1 MSTRGREGAH
11 WGARLLAPAA
21 FLAAA
26 TVAVLLIRAG
36 LDSNADSVATN
47 PAATRPAR
55 TTTKPTTTKPT
66 TTRARPP
73 APARRTYEIQA
84 GDTLDQVA
92 LDHGTT
98 VERLLQLN
106 PLIDPTS
113 LQVGQRIVV
122 PG

>member
-1 MSTRGREGAH
+1 LPPVGRRANH

-36 LDSNADSVATN
+36 LGSDPSPAVPTATS
-47 PAATRPAR
+47 TRPAR
-55 TTTKPTTTKPT
+55 TDTQPTTTA
-66 TTRARPP
+66 RRPP
-73 APARRTYEIQA
+73 PRRTYTIQE

-98 VERLLQLN
+98 VERLLRLN
-106 PLIDPTS
+106 PNIDPTS

-122 PG
+122 P

>member
-1 MSTRGREGAH
+1 VPTRGRGGAH

-36 LDSNADSVATN
+36 LDSNANPASTV
-47 PAATRPAR
+47 PAATTRPAG
-55 TTTKPTTTKPT
+55 TGTSPT

-73 APARRTYEIQA
+73 APARRTYVIQE

-92 LDHGTT
+92 LDHDTT
-98 VERLLQLN
+98 VERLRELN
-106 PLIDPTS
+106 PRVDPTS

>member
-1 MSTRGREGAH
+1 VPARQRDGGQ

-36 LDSNADSVATN
+36 LDSNASE
-47 PAATRPAR
+47 PAATRPAATTWPDR
-55 TTTKPTTTKPT
+55 TGTRPA

-73 APARRTYEIQA
+73 APAPARRTYAIQE

-92 LDHGTT
+92 LDHDTT

-106 PLIDPTS
+106 PRIDPTS

>member
-1 MSTRGREGAH
+1 VPPRRRRESH

-36 LDSNADSVATN
+36 LDSRDEPTATAP
-47 PAATRPAR
+47 PAATRPLR
-55 TTTKPTTTKPT
+55 TDTESV
-66 TTRARPP
+66 TTRSRPP
-73 APARRTYEIQA
+73 APVRRTYRIQE

-92 LDHGTT
+92 FDHDTT
-98 VERLLQLN
+98 VERLLELN
-106 PLIDPTS
+106 PRIDPTS

>member
-1 MSTRGREGAH
+1 VPRGRRAHEPH

-36 LDSNADSVATN
+36 LDSNGEPT
-47 PAATRPAR
+47 ATR
-55 TTTKPTTTKPT
+55 PT
-66 TTRARPP
+66 TTRPAQTATQPATTRSSP
-73 APARRTYEIQA
+73 APQRRTYTIEE

-92 LDHGTT
+92 LDHDTT
-98 VERLLQLN
+98 VERLLELN
-106 PLIDPTS
+106 PQIDPTS

-122 PG
+122 P

>member
-1 MSTRGREGAH
+1 VRPRERHETH

-36 LDSNADSVATN
+36 LDPSSERATTQG
-47 PAATRPAR
+47 PAATRTAR
-55 TTTKPTTTKPT
+55 TVTQPA
-66 TTRARPP
+66 TRRSPPP
-73 APARRTYEIQA
+73 APVRRMYTIQE

-98 VERLLQLN
+98 VARLLQLN
-106 PLIDPTS
+106 PQIDPTS

-122 PG
+122 PS

>member
-1 MSTRGREGAH
+1 MPARRREGAH

-36 LDSNADSVATN
+36 LDSNGE
-47 PAATRPAR
+47 PASTLPAVTTRPADTGTR
-55 TTTKPTTTKPT
+55 PT

-73 APARRTYEIQA
+73 APVRSTYVIQE
-84 GDTLDQVA
+84 GDTFGTVA
-92 LDHGTT
+92 EEHGTT
-98 VERLLQLN
+98 VDRLRALN
-106 PLIDPTS
+106 PDVDENS

>member
-1 MSTRGREGAH
+1 LRARGRSEPR

-21 FLAAA
+21 FLLAA
-26 TVAVLLIRAG
+26 TVAILLIRAG
-36 LDSNADSVATN
+36 LDNDSSPGATR
-47 PAATRPAR
+47 PAATTTRPAR
-55 TTTKPTTTKPT
+55 TTTQPT
-66 TTRARPP
+66 TTRRQP
-73 APARRTYEIQA
+73 APNRRTYTIQE

-92 LDHGTT
+92 FDHNTT

-106 PLIDPTS
+106 PTIDPTS

>member
-1 MSTRGREGAH
+1 VPARGRDGAH

-36 LDSNADSVATN
+36 LDSNGEPT
-47 PAATRPAR
+47 ATRPAATTRPDR
-55 TTTKPTTTKPT
+55 TVPT
-66 TTRARPP
+66 TTRANPP
-73 APARRTYEIQA
+73 PPARRRTYVIEE

-92 LDHGTT
+92 LEHDTT
-98 VERLLQLN
+98 VERLLELN
-106 PLIDPTS
+106 PRIDPTS

>member
-1 MSTRGREGAH
+1 VSARGRGGAH

-36 LDSNADSVATN
+36 LDSNSEPAAPP

-55 TTTKPTTTKPT
+55 TTTTRT

-73 APARRTYEIQA
+73 APVRRTYAIEE
-84 GDTLDQVA
+84 GDTLDEVA
-92 LDHGTT
+92 LEHDTT
-98 VERLLQLN
+98 VQRLLELN
-106 PLIDPTS
+106 PRIDPTS

>member
-1 MSTRGREGAH
+1 VSARGRVGAH

-36 LDSNADSVATN
+36 LDSNSEQTTLPTTTP
-47 PAATRPAR
+47 PARTATRPG
-55 TTTKPTTTKPT
+55 T

-73 APARRTYEIQA
+73 APVRRTYEIQE

-92 LDHGTT
+92 LEHDTT
-98 VERLLQLN
+98 VERLLELN
-106 PLIDPTS
+106 PRIDPTS
-113 LQVGQRIVV
+113 LQVGQKIVV

>member
-1 MSTRGREGAH
+1 MPARQREGAD
-11 WGARLLAPAA
+11 WGVRLLAPAA

-36 LDSNADSVATN
+36 LDSNAAE
-47 PAATRPAR
+47 PAATRPTA
-55 TTTKPTTTKPT
+55 KPWSASTPT
-66 TTRARPP
+66 RPATTRARPP
-73 APARRTYEIQA
+73 APAPARRTYAIQE

-92 LDHGTT
+92 LDHDTT

-106 PLIDPTS
+106 PRIDPTS

>member
-1 MSTRGREGAH
+1 VSARGRPGTH

-36 LDSNADSVATN
+36 LDSNSEPATTT
-47 PAATRPAR
+47 PTVTRPAG
-55 TTTKPTTTKPT
+55 TTTGGT
-66 TTRARPP
+66 TTRRQPP
-73 APARRTYEIQA
+73 APARRVYVIKE
-84 GDTLDQVA
+84 GDTLAVVA
-92 LDHGTT
+92 FEHNTT

-106 PLIDPTS
+106 PRIDPTS

>member
-1 MSTRGREGAH
+1 VPARRRDGAH

-36 LDSNADSVATN
+36 LDSNGEPT
-47 PAATRPAR
+47 ATRPAATTRPDR
-55 TTTKPTTTKPT
+55 TGTTPT
-66 TTRARPP
+66 TTRANPP
-73 APARRTYEIQA
+73 APARRRTYVIEE

-92 LDHGTT
+92 LDHDTT
-98 VERLLQLN
+98 VERLLELN
-106 PLIDPTS
+106 PRVDPTS

>member
-1 MSTRGREGAH
+1 MPRGSGRRAAH
-11 WGARLLAPAA
+11 WAARLLAPAA

-36 LDSNADSVATN
+36 LDSNTEPVTTL
-47 PAATRPAR
+47 PAVTTRPAR
-55 TTTKPTTTKPT
+55 TAPT

-73 APARRTYEIQA
+73 APARRTYAIQE

-92 LDHGTT
+92 LDHDTT
-98 VERLLQLN
+98 VERLLELN
-106 PLIDPTS
+106 PTIDPTS
-113 LQVGQRIVV
+113 MQVGQRIVV

>member
-1 MSTRGREGAH
+1 MPRRNGRRDAQ

-26 TVAVLLIRAG
+26 TVAVLVIRAG
-36 LDSNADSVATN
+36 LDSNGPEPTATL
-47 PAATRPAR
+47 PAVTTRPAR
-55 TTTKPTTTKPT
+55 TAPTTTG
-66 TTRARPP
+66 RARPP
-73 APARRTYEIQA
+73 APVRRTYAIQE

-92 LDHGTT
+92 LDHDTT
-98 VERLLQLN
+98 VERLLELN
-106 PLIDPTS
+106 PSIDPTS

>member
-1 MSTRGREGAH
+1 VPTRGRDGAH

-36 LDSNADSVATN
+36 LDSNAN
-47 PAATRPAR
+47 PASTLPAVTTRPAG
-55 TTTKPTTTKPT
+55 TGTGPT

-73 APARRTYEIQA
+73 APARRTYVIQE

-92 LDHGTT
+92 LDHDTT
-98 VERLLQLN
+98 VERLLELN
-106 PLIDPTS
+106 PRVDPTS
-113 LQVGQRIVV
+113 LQVGQRIIV